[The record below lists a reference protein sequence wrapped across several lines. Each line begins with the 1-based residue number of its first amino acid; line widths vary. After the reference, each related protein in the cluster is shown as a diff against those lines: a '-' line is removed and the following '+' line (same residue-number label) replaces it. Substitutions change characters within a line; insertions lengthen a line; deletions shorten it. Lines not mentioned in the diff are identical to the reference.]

1 MPTQKVRLK
10 KNSDYHRALIKQ
22 YGAREAEKML
32 GRISHNAWNFGED
45 ARRKIADYARAHLQ
59 HR

>member
-1 MPTQKVRLK
+1 MPIQKAKLK
-10 KNSDYHRALIKQ
+10 KNSDYHKALIKQ
-22 YGAREAEKML
+22 YGVAEAERML
-32 GRISHNAWNFGED
+32 NRITYTAYNFGED